1 MSHYGNYNLHMYMN
15 LKKLVNRLW
24 HCHSALCNSYK
35 IHRIW
40 LDCHWF
46 LEKKSKDFVVPL
58 KLTLV
63 WYPFLMTNVFF
74 WGDVVLINIY
84 KCIFSTLVEICS
96 FAYSGKFDF
105 IERKKYIKE
114 KHIMYKMA
122 YVAAVYNKNKQKVS
136 IHLNTYWN
144 G

>member
-1 MSHYGNYNLHMYMN
+1 MSYYGNYNLHNIIKYMN
-15 LKKLVNRLW
+15 LKKLVNCLC

-96 FAYSGKFDF
+96 FAYSGNLASYHRWHTSFALRDPSSSA
-105 IERKKYIKE
+105 
-114 KHIMYKMA
+114 HIRIDH
-122 YVAAVYNKNKQKVS
+122 S
-136 IHLNTYWN
+136 R
-144 G
+144 